1 MNADLEPDL
10 PIEVRAN
17 LLVALE
23 CHREGR
29 LEEAVVIYK
38 SALEQLPNHVET
50 LLSLGAAL
58 IGLGRN
64 IEAIKPLKA
73 ALLIRPGHPDTCF
86 ALAEAYRACGHIENA
101 LKIGQLGLEGNPDYL
116 QGHLAVVDALL
127 DMGRHDEARPILEQI
142 LASHSDNMTVIGK
155 MGAFYYHI
163 GEFQEAEEKLTVAAK
178 GLPEDP
184 EVQWHLISLY
194 LRERR
199 WIEGW
204 PLYRWRWPMSKRNSP
219 EALLKI
225 PTWNGE
231 SLIGKKIIVW
241 GEQGLGDE
249 LMFSTCLPDLI
260 DKARP
265 DLCVLACDPRL
276 EQMFNRS
283 FPKILTIPIDR
294 DKSQV
299 DIFKIPVCEYQIAC
313 GDIPKF
319 LRLNDAEFPQPERWL
334 VPDSVAATKWQ
345 ERLDALGPGLKVG
358 VAWRGGTLERF
369 KRAKSSNSNHWT
381 DILSMPGVQFVNL
394 QYGDCRDELTA
405 MEAADIKLHNFED
418 LDPVAKPDEQMALI
432 SCLDLVIQTSNASAH
447 MAGMLGVPVWNILPY
462 VADWRWGLKTESC
475 LWYTS
480 MRLFRQPSAGDWTS
494 VFDQVSSELRE
505 LISKQK

>member
-1 MNADLEPDL
+1 
-10 PIEVRAN
+10 
-17 LLVALE
+17 
-23 CHREGR
+23 
-29 LEEAVVIYK
+29 
-38 SALEQLPNHVET
+38 
-50 LLSLGAAL
+50 
-58 IGLGRN
+58 
-64 IEAIKPLKA
+64 
-73 ALLIRPGHPDTCF
+73 
-86 ALAEAYRACGHIENA
+86 NA

-345 ERLDALGPGLKVG
+345 ERL
-358 VAWRGGTLERF
+358 
-369 KRAKSSNSNHWT
+369 
-381 DILSMPGVQFVNL
+381 
-394 QYGDCRDELTA
+394 
-405 MEAADIKLHNFED
+405 
-418 LDPVAKPDEQMALI
+418 
-432 SCLDLVIQTSNASAH
+432 
-447 MAGMLGVPVWNILPY
+447 
-462 VADWRWGLKTESC
+462 
-475 LWYTS
+475 
-480 MRLFRQPSAGDWTS
+480 
-494 VFDQVSSELRE
+494 
-505 LISKQK
+505 